1 MRIKYHMHGNAGMKC
16 TTLYVN
22 LKTLKHRFKGLK
34 SLDTREG
41 TIVY

>member
-1 MRIKYHMHGNAGMKC
+1 MRIKNDMYGNAEMKC
-16 TTLYVN
+16 TTFLIN

-41 TIVY
+41 DIVY